1 MAKKYSLVKPVKVS
15 SLPLPSGAATA
26 ANQVTANNYLASL
39 ASENVLTSK
48 APVIRDCSTVNITTV
63 AWATLAT
70 APSAI
75 KEIQVVQNGG
85 GYFYIKDEDSAAE
98 LAVVPAGF
106 SGNIKIDIPS
116 GKKLEAKAISANM
129 TSGIIT
135 INLLG

>member
-1 MAKKYSLVKPVKVS
+1 MTTYTYPSLTAIVGAPPVGS
-15 SLPLPSGAATA
+15 ATS
-26 ANQVTANNYLASL
+26 ANQVTTNNSL
-39 ASENVLTSK
+39 AALQAEIIIASK
-48 APVIRDCSTVNITTV
+48 LPIIRDCSTANITTV